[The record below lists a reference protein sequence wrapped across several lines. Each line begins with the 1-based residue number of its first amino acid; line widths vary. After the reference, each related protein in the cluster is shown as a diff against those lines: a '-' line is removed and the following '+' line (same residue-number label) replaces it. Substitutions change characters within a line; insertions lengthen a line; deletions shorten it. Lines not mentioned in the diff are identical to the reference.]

1 MPMSKFTEKIMKFFQ
16 NALGFEEKDIE
27 SEFVY
32 FWDDVEEDYNI
43 EEGEE
48 DPSVMKSKLK
58 SNQIGISFIIVFIFA
73 VGGILSAYQGLLP
86 LTLSFVTLL
95 LISVIVT
102 YFMTLGVYQKQ
113 LQVVENQSNKLN
125 QMNLRIDDLNI
136 IENLESTSVQNI
148 ESFRVK
154 LVNIFNSQLE
164 LIRDINYQ
172 VSIMDNSFLKTSD
185 NIEQANQLF
194 DESLIRTS
202 IFQELKGYINL
213 SGAAIDDF
221 TNTFDDTIGIINQV
235 IKLLKSIG
243 RQTTML
249 AMNAGIEAAKSEE
262 QSAGFEIVAANLQ
275 RLSQHTVQ
283 SSEDLKSQISQ
294 IEDNARLSVEQI
306 TTAMDNLSDQLEN
319 THDNLNRV
327 QNELNQISGNVDT
340 VSESYT
346 KIGNSAKV
354 IKEQIDKI
362 EL

>member
-1 MPMSKFTEKIMKFFQ
+1 MPMSKFTEKIKKFLQ
-16 NALGFEEKDIE
+16 NAMGFEDKDIE

-32 FWDDVEEDYNI
+32 FWDDVEEDYKV

-48 DPSVMKSKLK
+48 DTSVIKSKFK
-58 SNQIGISFIIVFIFA
+58 SNQVGISFVLIFIFA
-73 VGGILSAYQGLLP
+73 VGGILSSYQDILP
-86 LTLSFVTLL
+86 LTLTFVTLL
-95 LISVIVT
+95 LITILLA
-102 YFMTLGVYQKQ
+102 YFLTIGAYQKQ
-113 LQVVENQSNKLN
+113 LQVVENQANKLN
-125 QMNLRIDDLNI
+125 QLNLRIDDLDV
-136 IENLESTSVQNI
+136 IENLESSSVQNI

-154 LVNIFNSQLE
+154 LVNIFNTQLE
-164 LIRDINYQ
+164 LIRDINFQ

-185 NIEQANQLF
+185 NINQANQLF
-194 DESLIRTS
+194 DESLIRTG
-202 IFQELKGYINL
+202 IFQELKGYISL
-213 SGAAIDDF
+213 SSAAIDDF

-283 SSEDLKSQISQ
+283 SSEDLKSQINQ
-294 IEDNARLSVEQI
+294 IEDNAKLSVEQI
-306 TTAMDNLSDQLEN
+306 TTAMDSLSDQLEN
-319 THDNLNRV
+319 THENLNRV

-340 VSESYT
+340 VSESYS
-346 KIGNSAKV
+346 KIGNSAKI
-354 IKEQIDKI
+354 IKEQIDEI